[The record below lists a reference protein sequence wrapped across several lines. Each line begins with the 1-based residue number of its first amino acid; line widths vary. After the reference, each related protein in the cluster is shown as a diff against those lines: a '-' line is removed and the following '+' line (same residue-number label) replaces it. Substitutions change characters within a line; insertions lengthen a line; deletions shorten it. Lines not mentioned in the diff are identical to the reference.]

1 MSAAQTQ
8 SQRTPRTGPTPGRA
22 LARIALEAALD
33 KRALDV
39 TVMDLRGISGEVD
52 YFVLA
57 TGESDLQIRAIV
69 DGVVDAIREE
79 AGERPVSREGQP
91 GTSRWIVLDYFDLAV
106 HVFDRELRA
115 HYDLE
120 RLWGDAPIETVTDE
134 QPEARLLAD
143 DAPRPAAAATTAATA
158 EPADA
163 APEADAEGTAEND
176 GPTAD
181 GSATGAA

>member
-1 MSAAQTQ
+1 MSSAQTQ
-8 SQRTPRTGPTPGRA
+8 SQRSPRSGPTPGRE

-33 KRALDV
+33 KRAQDV

-69 DGVVDAIREE
+69 EGVVDAIRER

-120 RLWGDAPIETVTDE
+120 RLWGDAPTETVTDE
-134 QPEARLLAD
+134 RPEAAVLTD
-143 DAPRPAAAATTAATA
+143 DAPPAGAGEAAGS
-158 EPADA
+158 DA
-163 APEADAEGTAEND
+163 
-176 GPTAD
+176 
-181 GSATGAA
+181 